1 MQEKTGGTE
10 MEKTKKKCMPQ
21 LRSKRIKVQRV
32 VVGIAEM
39 PVGGKMF
46 IIAGIVTNINVMNQN
61 KIFMF

>member
-1 MQEKTGGTE
+1 